1 MSIYKEEKNKKD
13 CFEHLISLQDCDHRF
28 HANAE
33 CATREQDSKYKWNQ
47 RKKDV
52 NIMKRLLRSLWQLS
66 PVKHLVHTRQK
77 RMFPYKGESHNEII
91 HL

>member
-33 CATREQDSKYKWNQ
+33 CATREQDSK
-47 RKKDV
+47 
-52 NIMKRLLRSLWQLS
+52 
-66 PVKHLVHTRQK
+66 
-77 RMFPYKGESHNEII
+77 PYQERNG
-91 HL
+91 

>member
-1 MSIYKEEKNKKD
+1 MELSKGAISVYISFNIFLYVEDVDSKYMSIYKEEKNKKD

-28 HANAE
+28 HSNAE

-52 NIMKRLLRSLWQLS
+52 NIMKRLLRSL
-66 PVKHLVHTRQK
+66 R
-77 RMFPYKGESHNEII
+77 
-91 HL
+91 

>member
-52 NIMKRLLRSLWQLS
+52 NIMKRLLRSLRQLS
-66 PVKHLVHTRQK
+66 SVKNIGHSRQK
-77 RMFPYKGESHNEII
+77 RTIPYYIKEP
-91 HL
+91 LK

>member
-1 MSIYKEEKNKKD
+1 MELSKQELFLYIFLFYIFLYVEDVDSKYMSIYKEEKNKKD

-47 RKKDV
+47 RKK
-52 NIMKRLLRSLWQLS
+52 
-66 PVKHLVHTRQK
+66 
-77 RMFPYKGESHNEII
+77 RM
-91 HL
+91 